1 MEMSEIIA
9 QAQCLTKEALDVK
22 NYILKTGKI
31 TSRLCNFAVFI
42 VIVTPF
48 FFVAKMYIIGA
59 ICCLSIIIILIIV
72 SAIQKKWKLRLKTL
86 GENVDAFK
94 SNN

>member
-59 ICCLSIIIILIIV
+59 ICCLFCYPKEMETTSQDIRR
-72 SAIQKKWKLRLKTL
+72 KC
-86 GENVDAFK
+86 
-94 SNN
+94 